1 MSNQYSKSKLEKFK
15 KAIEKKMGSV
25 SEEVDS
31 LKEGLSAASN
41 KQGGVTPDSI
51 FSVHM
56 ADAGTDSHEQE
67 KNFMFMNRGSDYF
80 KNLEIALERIAEG
93 SFGVCKICDCLI
105 IYFKIIMTQSLFT
118 KMFVYKMMYSIISII
133 RIMKCK

>member
-1 MSNQYSKSKLEKFK
+1 
-15 KAIEKKMGSV
+15 
-25 SEEVDS
+25 
-31 LKEGLSAASN
+31 
-41 KQGGVTPDSI
+41 
-51 FSVHM
+51 M

-105 IYFKIIMTQSLFT
+105 PEERMMEVPNAT
-118 KMFVYKMMYSIISII
+118 KCVS
-133 RIMKCK
+133 CKEKEKLGLT